1 MVWPCFNS
9 LNVTLICVSILSLFL
24 WEVKS
29 HIPLWLCTWGVWIR
43 IPSVFTHVVQPL
55 KIWAS
60 AVRIQP
66 VQSLSRVQ
74 LSVTPWTAA
83 HQPSLSLT
91 NCQSCSNSCPSSMMP
106 SIPLILCHPLLLLPS
121 IFRIIRV
128 FSNESALRIRWSKY
142 WSFSFS
148 SSPSNEYLGLIS
160 LRFLLGLY
168 FIVPII
174 QIKKRKYWSTDRPNY
189 LLEDASVS
197 KHHSQDWH

>member
-43 IPSVFTHVVQPL
+43 IPSVFTHVGQPL

-91 NCQSCSNSCPSSMMP
+91 NCQSCSNSCPSSRW
-106 SIPLILCHPLLLLPS
+106 CHPSLSSSVIP
-121 IFRIIRV
+121 
-128 FSNESALRIRWSKY
+128 
-142 WSFSFS
+142 FS
-148 SSPSNEYLGLIS
+148 SC
-160 LRFLLGLY
+160 LRSFASSESFPMSRLFASGG
-168 FIVPII
+168 
-174 QIKKRKYWSTDRPNY
+174 QSTGVS
-189 LLEDASVS
+189 ASAAVLPMNI
-197 KHHSQDWH
+197 